1 MKVLLKTKSSLLP
14 VLLLSSLL
22 AACGGKTPE
31 VAPPLKK
38 VEVVTLQA
46 RSFALTSELPG
57 RVTPVRIAEV
67 RARVAGIVLERQFE
81 EGADV
86 KAGQVLFRIDPA
98 PFKAA
103 LSRAEGELA
112 RADAMAFDAESVVRR
127 YKPLVEIQAISQQD
141 FDTAQTT
148 HKSAIAAKRSA
159 QADVETAKLNL
170 EYATVRAPI
179 SGRIGRALV
188 TEGALVGQGE
198 ATPMATIQQLDP
210 IFVDFTQSVSEVIQT
225 KDALARGTLAKNE
238 NGGAS
243 IVIAIE
249 GSKLTRQGEL
259 LFSDIGVDQTSNQV
273 TLRGRFSN
281 RDNLLLPGMYVRVR
295 TEQGVDPQSILVP
308 QRAVS
313 RSTDGKPQVLLVN
326 ANNVVEARLVETGT
340 MHGSEWRILSGLK
353 AGEQVIVGG
362 ANGVKPDDKVKVE
375 STPKKETQQAQQLN
389 KV

>member
-1 MKVLLKTKSSLLP
+1 MKALLKTKSLLAS
-14 VLLLSSLL
+14 VVLLSSLVS
-22 AACGGKTPE
+22 ACGGKPTE
-31 VAPPLKK
+31 VTTSPKR
-38 VEVVTLQA
+38 VEVVTVQPRNFSL
-46 RSFALTSELPG
+46 STELPG

-98 PFKAA
+98 PFRAT

-112 RADAMAFDAESVVRR
+112 KADAMAFDAESVVRR

-141 FDTAQTT
+141 FDTAQATY
-148 HKSAIAAKRSA
+148 KSAVAVKRSA

-170 EYATVRAPI
+170 NYATVRAPI

-210 IFVDFTQSVSEVIQT
+210 IYVDFTQSVSEVIQT
-225 KDALARGTLAKNE
+225 KDALAQGTLAKNE

-243 IVIAIE
+243 IVVAIE
-249 GSKLTRQGEL
+249 GSKLTREGKL
-259 LFSDIGVDQTSNQV
+259 LFSDIGVDQSSNQV

-281 RDNLLLPGMYVRVR
+281 SDNLLLPGMYVRVR
-295 TEQGVDPQSILVP
+295 TEQGIDRQSILVP

-313 RSTDGKPQVLLVN
+313 RSTDGKPQVLIVN
-326 ANNVVEARLVETGT
+326 ADNVVEVRLVETGS

-353 AGEQVIVGG
+353 AGDLVIVGG
-362 ANGVKPDDKVKVE
+362 GNAVKPDDKVKAE
-375 STPKKETQQAQQLN
+375 SVSKKGAQQAQQIN